1 MTGSYALVGV
11 FKKEIVSSL
20 FQRENLE
27 NMRQG
32 KMPQIGDKKTVCHR
46 QNQDLENE
54 GWKDAMAKIT

>member
-54 GWKDAMAKIT
+54 G